1 MITFGRSAG
10 DLAAAIQIICHIINA
25 FDRAKGSKK
34 QYAASC
40 AFFRAFGPV
49 LERVKLQIEATE
61 SGKLQNDMLIQ
72 AEVII
77 NAYTGFEAYLDKRHG
92 LSARRPSDVSH
103 VVATIKWSFDELHDK
118 VQKLQEKIINAVQLF
133 QTLIIQ
139 EIQSQV
145 NCIAGDMAAS
155 RQSGAQ
161 REELLKSVTATLAKI
176 NIQNEVLEQASSDY
190 QSSLDEQ
197 RNEQDQTAKAT
208 LAEIAEISESQKQ
221 LARSLAELT
230 ECIEKQR
237 QQAESQTEAAQWQE
251 VAVQAEEQT
260 STSRKGSTEDATGA
274 RQHQEH
280 PARWERTGRE
290 RTTRPSCNEDSRRT
304 ATHWRLWTSQRQALW
319 VETEASR
326 VLLTSEARLE
336 TTGCERSPSSAHS
349 RSQTTKET
357 CRPTYRTTSTPTAA

>member
-1 MITFGRSAG
+1 MITFGWSAG
-10 DLAAAIQIICHIINA
+10 DLAAATQIICHVINA
-25 FDRAKGSKK
+25 FDRAKGSKN

-40 AFFRAFGPV
+40 AFLRTLGPV

-92 LSARRPSDVSH
+92 LSARRPSDVSR

-118 VQKLQEKIINAVQLF
+118 VQRLQEKIINAVQLF
-133 QTLIIQ
+133 QTPIIQ
-139 EIQSQV
+139 EIQFQV
-145 NCIAGDMAAS
+145 SCIAGDMAAS

-176 NIQNEVLEQASSDY
+176 NKQNEVLEQASSDY

-208 LAEIAEISESQKQ
+208 LAEIAEISESQKR

-237 QQAESQTEAAQWQE
+237 QQAESQAEAAQWQG

-260 STSRKGSTEDATGA
+260 STAEKDQQRTLQELDNTKNILQGGSELGGK
-274 RQHQEH
+274 H
-280 PARWERTGRE
+280 
-290 RTTRPSCNEDSRRT
+290 N
-304 ATHWRLWTSQRQALW
+304 
-319 VETEASR
+319 
-326 VLLTSEARLE
+326 
-336 TTGCERSPSSAHS
+336 
-349 RSQTTKET
+349 
-357 CRPTYRTTSTPTAA
+357 